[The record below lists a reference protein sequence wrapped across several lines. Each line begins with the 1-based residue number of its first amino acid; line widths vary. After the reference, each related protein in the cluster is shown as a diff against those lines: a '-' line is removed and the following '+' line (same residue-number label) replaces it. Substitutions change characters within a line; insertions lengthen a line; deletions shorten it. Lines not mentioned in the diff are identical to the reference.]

1 MSEGCNIT
9 RLYQV
14 SIHDTRASDGAPEYG
29 NASDSRRDPE
39 SAPATALTS
48 DDLELLEAAA
58 EHGVL

>member
-1 MSEGCNIT
+1 MIQGLRT
-9 RLYQV
+9 
-14 SIHDTRASDGAPEYG
+14 APEYG